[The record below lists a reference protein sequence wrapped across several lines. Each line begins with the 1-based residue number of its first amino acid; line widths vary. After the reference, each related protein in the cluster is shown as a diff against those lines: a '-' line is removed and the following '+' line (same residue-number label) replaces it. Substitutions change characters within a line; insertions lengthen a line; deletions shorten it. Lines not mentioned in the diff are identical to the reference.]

1 MKETKNFK
9 LPYFKFEVS
18 DWNVGTIQDCSR
30 ESKGLFIDLC
40 ALYWA
45 RLGELNL
52 RGAVNRLH
60 LKDESEFSE
69 LIEEDIIQVLDGQI
83 IIEFLDE
90 QISEFSQVI
99 NKRRKAAQK
108 RWSGNADNQAV
119 NAHAMHMQSK
129 SNAHAMLLREDKIRE
144 EKEKSNK
151 KESLKQKVSTDK
163 IDYDKLLALYNQ
175 TLGKQSRVVNA
186 KTRKQINARL
196 KEGYTKRDLVTALN
210 NAAGDS
216 FHMDNNY
223 KYLTLEFISRAD
235 KLDKFLNANQYKLK
249 TTNLI

>member
-52 RGAVNRLH
+52 KNAINRLH
-60 LKDESEFSE
+60 LKDDSEFSE
-69 LIEEDIIQVLDGQI
+69 LLDEQIMSIIDDEIVID
-83 IIEFLDE
+83 FLDE
-90 QISEFSQVI
+90 QIEQFSEVI
-99 NKRRKAAQK
+99 NKRRKAAKK
-108 RWSGNADNQAV
+108 RWSGNTDNQAV
-119 NAHAMHMQSK
+119 NAHAY
-129 SNAHAMLLREDKIRE
+129 AHAYPNAMLLREDKRRE

-210 NAAGDS
+210 NAAKDS

>member
-1 MKETKNFK
+1 MKEKKSFK
-9 LPYFKFEVS
+9 LPYFKFEAS

-52 RGAVNRLH
+52 KNAINRLH
-60 LKDESEFSE
+60 LKNESEFSE
-69 LIEEDIIQVLDGQI
+69 LLSEEIISIVDDEI
-83 IIEFLDE
+83 VIDFLDE
-90 QISEFSQVI
+90 QIGQFSDVI

-108 RWSGNADNQAV
+108 RWSGNPDNQAV
-119 NAHAMHMQSK
+119 NAHAYA
-129 SNAHAMLLREDKIRE
+129 NAYPHAMLLREEKIRE
-144 EKEKSNK
+144 EEKESKKEKV
-151 KESLKQKVSTDK
+151 LKQKVSTDK

-196 KEGYTKRDLVTALN
+196 KEGYTKKDIVLALN
-210 NAAGDS
+210 NAAGDN

-235 KLDKFLNANQYKLK
+235 KLDKFLNATQYKLK
-249 TTNLI
+249 TTKLI